1 MSFWDAAIVT
11 VYLAVVVGKGV
22 RLARKQTG
30 VDDYFLAGRS
40 MGWFAVGVS
49 VIASLFSGISYLG
62 APTESYR
69 FDLQYSVGLLTIPL
83 VTPVVIV
90 VFLPFYHGLKAF
102 TAYEY
107 LEKRFGVAVR
117 ALASGLFILWRMG
130 WMALVLY
137 APSLALSEFVGLR
150 WEYAIII
157 TGVAST
163 LYTVMGGIT
172 AVIWTDVIQFF
183 VLFAGITA
191 VALVCSI
198 KVEGGPVG
206 LWGTASAAGKLRMVD
221 WGIPADGPGGPG
233 QLLWHI
239 ATQRLTIWAV
249 VLGGLFTNL
258 AAYATDQVA
267 IQRYLTTKSL
277 AECRRSLIFH
287 AAVII
292 PICVCFYYVG
302 TMMWAFYEHYP
313 ELRPVFEAGK
323 EDRILP
329 FFVMQ
334 QLPVGLRGLVIA
346 ALFAATMSSMD
357 SGINSVTTATLMDFG
372 RGLLRK
378 RPEEARQLQLA
389 RIWTVVWG
397 TLTIGCA
404 LAAGWWGKTL
414 VEMTNK
420 VAGLFAGP
428 LLGIFLLGML
438 TRRANQGGTLIAGL
452 AGFALVICTVFRTEV
467 SFMLYT
473 LIGCVTTLILGAL
486 LSLLFPQ
493 PEEGKLQGLVW
504 RAGAAATNG
513 QEPE

>member
-1 MSFWDAAIVT
+1 MRFWDAAIVI
-11 VYLAVVVGKGV
+11 VYLAVVVGKGAA
-22 RLARKQTG
+22 LARKQKG
-30 VDDYFLAGRS
+30 VDDYFLAGRN

-69 FDLQYSVGLLTIPL
+69 FDLQYSVVLLTIPL
-83 VTPVVIV
+83 ITPIVIL
-90 VFLPFYHGLKAF
+90 VFLPFYHNLKAF

-107 LEKRFGVAVR
+107 LEKRFGIAVR
-117 ALASGLFILWRMG
+117 VLASGLFILWRMG

-137 APSLALSEFVGLR
+137 APALALSEFIGLR

-157 TGVAST
+157 MGVAST

-183 VLFAGITA
+183 VLFAGIA
-191 VALVCSI
+191 AIALVCSFR
-198 KVEGGPVG
+198 VHEGVSS
-206 LWGTASAAGKLRMVD
+206 LWHVASAAGKLRMVD
-221 WGIPADGPGGPG
+221 WGIPADGYQGPG
-233 QLLWHI
+233 QLVWHI

-249 VLGGLFTNL
+249 LIGGLFTNL
-258 AAYATDQVA
+258 AAYGTDQVA

-313 ELRPVFEAGK
+313 ELRPVFQPGK

-357 SGINSVTTATLMDFG
+357 SGINSVTTATIMDFG

-378 RPEEARQLQLA
+378 RHEEGRQLQSA
-389 RIWTVVWG
+389 RTWTVVWG
-397 TLTIGCA
+397 TLTIACA

-414 VEMTNK
+414 IEMTNK

-438 TRRANQGGTLIAGL
+438 TRRANQAGTLIAGL
-452 AGFALVICTVFRTEV
+452 AGFALVIYVVFRTDV

-473 LIGCVTTLILGAL
+473 MIGCVTTVVLGAL
-486 LSLLFPQ
+486 LSLLFPR
-493 PEEGKLQGLVW
+493 PRREDLRGLVW
-504 RAGAAATNG
+504 RGDAAVESGA
-513 QEPE
+513 QLE